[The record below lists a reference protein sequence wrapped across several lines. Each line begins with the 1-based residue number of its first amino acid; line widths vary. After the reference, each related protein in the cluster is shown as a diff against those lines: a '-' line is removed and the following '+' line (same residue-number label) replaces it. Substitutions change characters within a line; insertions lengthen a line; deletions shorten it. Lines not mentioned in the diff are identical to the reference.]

1 MLINQNLFGK
11 VNKVKQAIRL
21 LRDNEPLEGYYLAFS
36 GGKDSIAIYY
46 LAKMARVKFDAHY
59 SFTTVDPPEVVAF
72 VKQFRDI
79 AIEYPKNNMWG
90 LIEKFGPPD
99 RNARFCCRELK
110 ENGGKGRIVL
120 TGVRAEESA
129 KRAERAMIEKA
140 PRKKVFVKAI
150 FEWHEGDVWEFI
162 EKYNLP
168 YCSLY
173 DQGYSRVGCVGCP
186 LKSTKLIER
195 DFERYPLYKAAY
207 MMSFDKWL
215 KNKPEKKI
223 KWETAEEV
231 FDWWLYGKKVKSKDQ
246 LVIGWDDI
254 KK

>member
-1 MLINQNLFGK
+1 MLVDDTLFGK
-11 VNKVKQAIRL
+11 VNRVKQAIRL
-21 LRDNEPLEGYYLAFS
+21 LRDNEPPDGYYLAFS
-36 GGKDSIAIYY
+36 GGKDSIVIYY

-79 AIEYPKNNMWG
+79 AIEYPNNNMWG

-99 RNARFCCRELK
+99 RHARFCCRALK
-110 ENGGKGRIVL
+110 ENGGKGRVVL
-120 TGVRAEESA
+120 TGVRAEESG

-140 PRKKVFVKAI
+140 PGKKVFVKAI
-150 FEWHEGDVWEFI
+150 FDWHEGDVWAFI

-186 LKSTKLIER
+186 LKSLRLIER

-207 MMSFDKWL
+207 MRGFEKWL
-215 KNKPEKKI
+215 LKHPEKQER
-223 KWETAEEV
+223 WPNAEAV
-231 FDWWLYGKKVKSKDQ
+231 FQWWVYGKKAKNPKQGQ
-246 LVIGWDDI
+246 LFE
-254 KK
+254 